1 MTADLKRTLRRQC
14 LARRDEL
21 NSGLGE
27 ARKAALART
36 LAEQIT
42 GEPGL
47 VPPQAV
53 LASYRAMGAE
63 LDPEPAEDL
72 LRRRGHQ
79 IALPVTPPIG
89 QPLTFRL
96 WAPGE
101 PLITHRFGMREPAPS
116 AAEVR
121 PGVLLVPLLAFDR
134 QGHRLGYGGGYYD
147 RTLAQLRSGGSGTT
161 HIPKAIGIAFS
172 EQEVDAVPHEAYDQR
187 LDAVATP
194 DGIIKCNDLDS

>member
-1 MTADLKRTLRRQC
+1 M
-14 LARRDEL
+14 
-21 NSGLGE
+21 GE
-27 ARKAALART
+27 ARKAALAQA
-36 LAEQIT
+36 LAERLT
-42 GEPGL
+42 GYSGL
-47 VPPQAV
+47 IPPQAAV
-53 LASYRAMGAE
+53 ASFRAMGSE

-72 LRRRGHQ
+72 LRRRGHH
-79 IALPVTPPIG
+79 IVLPVTPPIG

-101 PLITHRFGMREPAPS
+101 PLITHRFGMREPGPS
-116 AAEVR
+116 APEMR

-134 QGHRLGYGGGYYD
+134 RGYRLGYGGGYYD
-147 RTLAQLRSGGSGTT
+147 RTLARLRSGGSGTT

-194 DGIIKCNDLDS
+194 DGIIGCNDLDS